1 MKLTIQTARPY
12 SVILENGL
20 LDRVGE
26 MALQTRKPGSQAMLI
41 SETNVY
47 PLYGER
53 VKASLEKAGFAVS
66 TFVFPAGEASKQL
79 STVLEMYSALA
90 RQGFTRTDF
99 IVTLGGGVTGD
110 MGGFAAATFLRGMP
124 FLQVPTTLLSQVD
137 ASVGGKTGVDLPVGK
152 NLVGAFHQP
161 EAVLTDPETLA
172 TLPERFFRDGMGEV
186 IKYGL
191 IQDTELWE
199 ELEGMDG
206 SVQSILEHAESII
219 SHSCLVKRDHV
230 VADEL
235 DNGIR
240 LYLNFGHTIGHAIEA
255 TAGYGQVMHG
265 EAVSMGMVQL
275 SRVAEEKGLMPKG
288 ISQQIEEMCRKFGLP
303 VVYENW
309 DKEALYQALTHD
321 KKARGTNLKL
331 VIVPELGQAAIHQ
344 IPLQEMKD
352 FLERKE

>member
-1 MKLTIQTARPY
+1 MVPMKLTIQTARPY

-172 TLPERFFRDGMGEV
+172 TLPERFSGTAWGRSSSTAASPISPCWRPWRLAPPWRTWSSCWPGAWPARSP
-186 IKYGL
+186 
-191 IQDTELWE
+191 LWRRTP
-199 ELEGMDG
+199 GTP
-206 SVQSILEHAESII
+206 A
-219 SHSCLVKRDHV
+219 
-230 VADEL
+230 
-235 DNGIR
+235 
-240 LYLNFGHTIGHAIEA
+240 
-255 TAGYGQVMHG
+255 AG
-265 EAVSMGMVQL
+265 
-275 SRVAEEKGLMPKG
+275 
-288 ISQQIEEMCRKFGLP
+288 
-303 VVYENW
+303 
-309 DKEALYQALTHD
+309 
-321 KKARGTNLKL
+321 
-331 VIVPELGQAAIHQ
+331 
-344 IPLQEMKD
+344 
-352 FLERKE
+352 

>member
-1 MKLTIQTARPY
+1 MVPMKLTIQTARPY

-26 MALQTRKPGSQAMLI
+26 MARQTRKPGSQAMLI

-66 TFVFPAGEASKQL
+66 TFVFPAGETSKQL

-186 IKYGL
+186 IKYGCISDKPL
-191 IQDTELWE
+191 LEALEAGTALEDLEQLLARCVASKKSFVEEDT
-199 ELEGMDG
+199 
-206 SVQSILEHAESII
+206 
-219 SHSCLVKRDHV
+219 RDT
-230 VADEL
+230 
-235 DNGIR
+235 GRRMI
-240 LYLNFGHTIGHAIEA
+240 LNFGHTFGHALEKLHNFQDLSHRGGRGHRHG
-255 TAGYGQVMHG
+255 AGLPGGG
-265 EAVSMGMVQL
+265 EAGRHPGRHRGPGGRRAGALRPAHPGQLLLGGDRRGHRFGQEKRRLHPAAHPPHPAGGGRHL
-275 SRVAEEKGLMPKG
+275 SRHPG
-288 ISQQIEEMCRKFGLP
+288 
-303 VVYENW
+303 
-309 DKEALYQALTHD
+309 
-321 KKARGTNLKL
+321 
-331 VIVPELGQAAIHQ
+331 
-344 IPLQEMKD
+344 
-352 FLERKE
+352 

>member
-1 MKLTIQTARPY
+1 MVPMKLTIQTARPY

-79 STVLEMYSALA
+79 STVLEMYGALA

-186 IKYGL
+186 IKYGC
-191 IQDTELWE
+191 
-199 ELEGMDG
+199 
-206 SVQSILEHAESII
+206 I
-219 SHSCLVKRDHV
+219 S
-230 VADEL
+230 
-235 DNGIR
+235 
-240 LYLNFGHTIGHAIEA
+240 
-255 TAGYGQVMHG
+255 
-265 EAVSMGMVQL
+265 
-275 SRVAEEKGLMPKG
+275 
-288 ISQQIEEMCRKFGLP
+288 
-303 VVYENW
+303 
-309 DKEALYQALTHD
+309 DKPLLEALEAGTALED
-321 KKARGTNLKL
+321 LEQLLARCVAARSPLWRRIPGT
-331 VIVPELGQAAIHQ
+331 PAAG
-344 IPLQEMKD
+344 
-352 FLERKE
+352 